1 MKADSMKNATL
12 LKFLLLMV
20 LLVSFPQC
28 IYVSGAQQDESLT
41 IKKELKVPA
50 PALPTL

>member
-1 MKADSMKNATL
+1 MKVNRMKNTTI
-12 LKFLLLMV
+12 LKFLLLV
-20 LLVSFPQC
+20 TLLFIFLQC
-28 IYVSGAQQDESLT
+28 IYVSGAQQNESLT